1 MTQLER
7 AIEIIAGGNQT
18 QFAKMVTDAGE
29 FKLSQQLVHVWL
41 AATKKR
47 CSPKFAVTIEKLT
60 DYKVTREQLRPDV
73 FPPTKAAA

>member
-1 MTQLER
+1 
-7 AIEIIAGGNQT
+7 
-18 QFAKMVTDAGE
+18 MVTEAGK

-60 DYKVTREQLRPDV
+60 NYKVTRQQLRPDV
-73 FPPTKAAA
+73 FPPESKAA